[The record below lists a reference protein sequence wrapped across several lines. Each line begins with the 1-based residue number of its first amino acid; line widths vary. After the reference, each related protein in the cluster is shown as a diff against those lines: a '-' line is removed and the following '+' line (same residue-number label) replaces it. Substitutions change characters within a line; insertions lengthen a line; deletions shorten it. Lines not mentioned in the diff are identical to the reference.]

1 MTDVTV
7 LRIDP
12 RVSLLSGEVPATL
25 PSACLVAVSGAIT
38 TNRSTT
44 VEQVDLINP
53 RRAPEVRDLRRAKV
67 LGSVLL
73 AVMLFAG
80 GWTWRQ
86 NKIRALEKQTAEIE
100 DRAAELRDAVKL
112 GESDLNAASEISGWA
127 ARDLSCLDIISQL
140 QQQLPGTDRLIIK
153 RFQFNVKDREGIAGT
168 ILIEA
173 KAKSAAD
180 VESLARRLVE
190 AGYAV
195 DPFKPSASVRD
206 PSFPTEITLQLT
218 MPLKPVSAAEG
229 RDTEE
234 KS

>member
-1 MTDVTV
+1 
-7 LRIDP
+7 
-12 RVSLLSGEVPATL
+12 
-25 PSACLVAVSGAIT
+25 
-38 TNRSTT
+38 
-44 VEQVDLINP
+44 
-53 RRAPEVRDLRRAKV
+53 
-67 LGSVLL
+67 
-73 AVMLFAG
+73 
-80 GWTWRQ
+80 
-86 NKIRALEKQTAEIE
+86 
-100 DRAAELRDAVKL
+100 
-112 GESDLNAASEISGWA
+112 
-127 ARDLSCLDIISQL
+127 
-140 QQQLPGTDRLIIK
+140 LIIK

-229 RDTEE
+229 RDAEE